1 MANSYPDLPLEGRV
15 ALVTGSSR
23 GIGRALAVKLAQ
35 RGAALVVNYAQ
46 NREEAEGVVAT
57 IQAEG
62 GRAVA
67 AGANVSIAVEAEA
80 LIATALSSFG
90 RLDILVNNAGITRDE
105 LILRMSEAQWDQ
117 VLAVNLKGAFLCTK
131 AALRPMMK
139 QRWGRIIN
147 IASVVGITGNP
158 GQANYTAAKAGLIAL
173 TRTTAREMASRG
185 ILANAIA
192 PGYIETD
199 MTDRLGEEIKKKAIL
214 QIPLGRFGR
223 VEELAEVVA
232 FLASPVASYI
242 TGQVIGVD
250 GGMVM
255 F

>member
-1 MANSYPDLPLEGRV
+1 MDLESRV

-23 GIGRALAVKLAQ
+23 GIGRALVLKLAQ
-35 RGAALVVNYAQ
+35 RGAAVVVNYVQ
-46 NREEAEGVVAT
+46 NREEAEAVVAT
-57 IQAEG
+57 VLEAG
-62 GRAVA
+62 GKAIAASADVSVA
-67 AGANVSIAVEAEA
+67 AEAEA
-80 LIATALSSFG
+80 LVGAALSAFG
-90 RLDILVNNAGITRDE
+90 RLDILVNNAGIVKDE
-105 LILRMSEAQWDQ
+105 LLLRMSEQQWDQ

-147 IASVVGITGNP
+147 ISSVVALTGNP

-185 ILANAIA
+185 ILANAVA
-192 PGYIETD
+192 PGYFETD
-199 MTDRLGEEIKKKAIL
+199 MTGRLGEEIKKKAVQ

-232 FLASPVASYI
+232 FLASPAASYI

>member
-1 MANSYPDLPLEGRV
+1 MDLEGKV

-23 GIGRALAVKLAQ
+23 GIGRAIALKLAQ
-35 RGAALVVNYAQ
+35 QGAAVVVNYAQ
-46 NREEAEGVVAT
+46 NREEAEGVVVA
-57 IQAEG
+57 IREAG

-67 AGANVSIAVEAEA
+67 AGANVSVAAEA
-80 LIATALSSFG
+80 GALVETALSSFG
-90 RLDILVNNAGITRDE
+90 RLDVLVNNAGITRDD

-131 AALRPMMK
+131 AALRPMMR

-158 GQANYTAAKAGLIAL
+158 GQANYAAAKAGLIAL

-185 ILANAIA
+185 ILANAVA

-199 MTDRLGEEIKKKAIL
+199 MTERLGAEVKERAIQ
-214 QIPLGRFGR
+214 QIPLGRFGK
-223 VEELAEVVA
+223 VEELAEVAA
-232 FLASPVASYI
+232 FLASPAASYI

-255 F
+255 L

>member
-1 MANSYPDLPLEGRV
+1 MNLETRV

-23 GIGRALAVKLAQ
+23 GLGRALALKLAQ
-35 RGAALVVNYAQ
+35 RGASVVVNYAQ
-46 NREEAEGVVAT
+46 NREQAECVVAS
-57 IQAEG
+57 IRESG
-62 GRAVA
+62 GKAVA
-67 AGANVSIAVEAEA
+67 AGADVSVSAEAESLVGA
-80 LIATALSSFG
+80 ALSNFG
-90 RLDILVNNAGITRDE
+90 RLDILVNNAGVTRDE

-117 VLAVNLKGAFLCTK
+117 VLAINLKGAFLCTK

-185 ILANAIA
+185 ILANAVA
-192 PGYIETD
+192 PGYFETD
-199 MTDRLGEEIKKKAIL
+199 MTERLGKEVKTRAIQ

-232 FLASPVASYI
+232 FLASPAASYV